1 MSASEPTHA
10 SYLAYQR
17 GRYLKWAL
25 GFAATSVAVYVVDQ
39 PLEGSSGSTA
49 LGYGLGSVGAALILW
64 LTWLGVRKRQYQQPG
79 RLKGWVSAHV
89 YLGLSLLVVGT
100 LHSGFQFGWNIHTLA
115 WVLMVVVIASG
126 IVGVLCYSVFP
137 RALMRLPHSGTR
149 QQQLAE
155 IIELNQRAMS
165 LADTI
170 EPEIHRQ
177 VVRSCEKMRIGG
189 TLWQQLRGPRPASVS
204 LIHQLQGA
212 LSGSDDPL
220 AGRPADGTMAFMAS
234 QVLKTSGSQRNKLL
248 RQLVDVLAL
257 RDQKVWR
264 LNREITLNTRMRAWL
279 LLHVPLSVA
288 LLAALIGH
296 VLIVFM
302 YW

>member
-1 MSASEPTHA
+1 MSASEPTHG

-25 GFAATSVAVYVVDQ
+25 CLAAASLVLYLVDQ

-49 LGYGLGSVGAALILW
+49 LGYGLGTLGAALILW
-64 LTWLGVRKRQYQQPG
+64 LSWLGVRKRQYQQPG

-100 LHSGFQFGWNIHTLA
+100 LHSGLQFGWNIHTLA
-115 WVLMVVVIASG
+115 WALMVLVIASG
-126 IVGVLCYSVFP
+126 VVGVLCYSAFP

-155 IIELNQRAMS
+155 IIELNQRAIA

-170 EPEIHRQ
+170 DPEIHRQ
-177 VVRSCEKMRIGG
+177 VVRSCGQMKVGG
-189 TLWQQLRGPRPASVS
+189 TLWQQLRGPQAASAT
-204 LIHQLQGA
+204 LIHHLQGA
-212 LSGSDDPL
+212 LSGSGDRL
-220 AGRPADGTMAFMAS
+220 TERPHDGTMAFMAS
-234 QVLKTSGSQRNKLL
+234 QVLKAPGSQRNKQL
-248 RQLVDVLAL
+248 RQLVDVLTL

-279 LLHVPLSVA
+279 LLHVPLSMA
-288 LLAALIGH
+288 LLAALLGH

>member
-1 MSASEPTHA
+1 MSASEPTHG

-25 GFAATSVAVYVVDQ
+25 GLAAASLLLYLVDQ

-49 LGYGLGSVGAALILW
+49 LGYGLGTLGAVLILW

-100 LHSGFQFGWNIHTLA
+100 LHSGLQFGWNIHTLA
-115 WVLMVVVIASG
+115 WALMVLVIASG
-126 IVGVLCYSVFP
+126 VIGVLCYSAFP

-149 QQQLAE
+149 KQQLAE
-155 IIELNQRAMS
+155 ILELNQRAMA

-177 VVRSCEKMRIGG
+177 VVRSCGQMQLGG
-189 TLWQQLRGPRPASVS
+189 TLWQQLRGPRPASAT

-212 LSGSDDPL
+212 LSGSGDPL
-220 AGRPADGTMAFMAS
+220 AGRPHGGTMAFMAS
-234 QVLKTSGSQRNKLL
+234 QVLKASGSQRNKLL

-279 LLHVPLSVA
+279 LLHVPLSMA
-288 LLAALIGH
+288 LLAALLGH

>member
-1 MSASEPTHA
+1 MSASEPTHG

-17 GRYLKWAL
+17 GRYLKWAMGL
-25 GFAATSVAVYVVDQ
+25 ALITLLLYVVDR

-49 LGYGLGSVGAALILW
+49 LGYGLGSLGGLLILW
-64 LTWLGVRKRQYQQPG
+64 LTWLGVRKRQYQKPG
-79 RLKGWVSAHV
+79 RLKAWVSAHV
-89 YLGLSLLVVGT
+89 YLGLSLLVIGT
-100 LHSGFQFGWNIHTLA
+100 LHSGLQFGWNIHTLA
-115 WVLMVVVIASG
+115 WALMVLVILSG
-126 IVGVLCYSVFP
+126 VVGVLCYSTFP
-137 RALMRLPHSGTR
+137 RALMRLPHGGTR
-149 QQQLAE
+149 KQQLAE
-155 IIELNQRAMS
+155 IIELNQRAIA

-177 VVRSCEKMRIGG
+177 VVRSCEKMQVGG
-189 TLWQQLRGPRPASVS
+189 TLWRQLRGPRPASVA
-204 LIHQLQGA
+204 LMHQLQGA
-212 LSGSDDPL
+212 LSG
-220 AGRPADGTMAFMAS
+220 AGEDPADRPHDGTLVFMAS
-234 QVLKTSGSQRNKLL
+234 QVLKGTGSQRNKQL

-279 LLHVPLSVA
+279 LLHVPLSMA
-288 LLAALIGH
+288 LLAALLGH